1 MFGHCAVLCLYL
13 RILSGGPGALDPP
26 NLVGEILHEQH
37 IAYNSG
43 LDPPILVGEILQA
56 PRDGALDPPNL
67 VGEILQ
73 GTFWAHNSSF
83 SPAGCAPSSAP
94 GPSPSR
100 AGGSHFVPAVSTN
113 AHNPF
118 LLPTG
123 PAARPNGGEA
133 TPLRPNPSN
142 TPSAPR
148 HSSRRAGVGS
158 AVFVRAAQAN
168 AHNPFLHAN
177 GDVTNCGPQMRR
189 PACSANLA
197 PGRDCRTD
205 G

>member
-1 MFGHCAVLCLYL
+1 M
-13 RILSGGPGALDPP
+13 
-26 NLVGEILHEQH
+26 
-37 IAYNSG
+37 
-43 LDPPILVGEILQA
+43 
-56 PRDGALDPPNL
+56 PR
-67 VGEILQ
+67 
-73 GTFWAHNSSF
+73 GTFLGTSLVRQFGPTRAANNRAHNSSF

-168 AHNPFLHAN
+168 AHNPFLHDPNAHN
-177 GDVTNCGPQMRR
+177 PIIVTSDLSLGESIAGPPSVSPDAR
-189 PACSANLA
+189 
-197 PGRDCRTD
+197 
-205 G
+205 

>member
-1 MFGHCAVLCLYL
+1 MHYFGT
-13 RILSGGPGALDPP
+13 ILEP
-26 NLVGEILHEQH
+26 VGTLGEHFGTK
-37 IAYNSG
+37 IAG
-43 LDPPILVGEILQA
+43 TPEV
-56 PRDGALDPPNL
+56 PR
-67 VGEILQ
+67 
-73 GTFWAHNSSF
+73 GTFLGTSHVRQFGPTRAANNRAHNSSF

-168 AHNPFLHAN
+168 AHNPFLHAS